1 MVSARVAEE
10 PTDVNFPADAINAD
24 DDANELMETRPI
36 CHHVPRKP
44 EVP

>member
-10 PTDVNFPADAINAD
+10 PAGAERIADE
-24 DDANELMETRPI
+24 DANELMETRPI
-36 CHHVPRKP
+36 CHHVSMEP